1 MASVWRWA
9 DLLAIVFFATHL
21 PISLLIDGQAL
32 IDDANA
38 HLVPSACK
46 TALEYWITFSGDT
59 LMRDR
64 PLWFRSLVAAE
75 LSLQGTRSMRD
86 CHEYMGHLREPTAAF
101 FSVMAPSATSVSQPS
116 VAAVGSRRSTCESKI
131 DVGLHCPLRNLHQ
144 IAGTIAGIN
153 RSLHRSIFAKH
164 RARRLQSPSSRSPH
178 THSSIVDLG

>member
-1 MASVWRWA
+1 MQRSVPKADGKPKQKPKPKPKQQEANKGKSGKIEREKKMASVWRWA

-75 LSLQGTRSMRD
+75 LSLQGTRSARARMRD
-86 CHEYMGHLREPTAAF
+86 CHDYMG
-101 FSVMAPSATSVSQPS
+101 Q
-116 VAAVGSRRSTCESKI
+116 STCESKRDSCGTYI
-131 DVGLHCPLRNLHQ
+131 GSSGAPLPL
-144 IAGTIAGIN
+144 T
-153 RSLHRSIFAKH
+153 K
-164 RARRLQSPSSRSPH
+164 PSSHCRNNSRN
-178 THSSIVDLG
+178 

>member
-9 DLLAIVFFATHL
+9 DLLAVVFFATHL

-75 LSLQGTRSMRD
+75 LSLQGTRSARARMRD
-86 CHEYMGHLREPTAAF
+86 CHDYMG
-101 FSVMAPSATSVSQPS
+101 Q
-116 VAAVGSRRSTCESKI
+116 STCESKRDSCGTYI
-131 DVGLHCPLRNLHQ
+131 AVLGLHCPLRNLHH

-164 RARRLQSPSSRSPH
+164 PARRLQSPSSRSPR
-178 THSSIVDLG
+178 THSSIVDLR